1 VQDPKSRVWT
11 RRAALTL
18 ASGTALAVAGAATA
32 YALAQSRYAPPPP
45 LPGGRLRV
53 AEDALGQARVG
64 SHRLRLSEEAFLL
77 EDGQGRVLWST
88 AGAAAFLIAGRGG
101 LDWTETTGHFS
112 FERTLEQTFDEQS
125 VEAIQTGDDWA
136 ELRGHLSSADTTD
149 LPYTLRLRSTDPHR
163 LEAEFDVPGADLV
176 LLRFDRETHEGVHGL
191 GAQFTDFDLTGRY
204 VPVLAREQGVGRGRQ
219 PLTTLAE
226 LVENG
231 GGSAETTY
239 AATPFAMTDTMRALD
254 VQTHHLTAFDLREDE
269 RFDVEIWQEQGRA
282 VLYSGAGPSALLQAH
297 TADTGRQEPLPDWS
311 GEGAVI
317 GVQGGTDAVRT
328 ALDGLE
334 EAGAAVTGVWI
345 QDWCGQRRTDFGE
358 RLWWHWELDTDR
370 YPGWDDLVTE
380 LNDRGIRVL
389 TYVNPFLTSPGDKPG
404 GVGRDLFAEA
414 SEAGYFVR
422 SPDGGPYM
430 LDQGGYEAALVD
442 LTCPDAWTWFRDVI
456 AEQVAGVGADGWMA
470 DFAEGLPM
478 DAVLHEGSAREW
490 HNRWPVEWAR
500 LNREAA
506 EHADRPDALVFHR
519 SAGRGSAAHTGL
531 FWAGDQNTS
540 FDHHDGLGSALRGLL
555 SAGVSGMALN
565 HSDTGGYTGLD
576 QPLVGLSRDRELLLR
591 WAETNVWGPVLRTH
605 EGNLPASNAQA
616 YDAECRRA
624 FAEQTRLFA
633 ALAPYRA
640 EVVAEAAR
648 TGMPVL
654 RHAWVQ
660 APESPAARVD
670 DAFLFGPTFFVAPTL
685 APGESETT
693 ALLPPGQWVH
703 LWTGERFDGDTD
715 ATVQTPL
722 GRPAVFHRFDDDA
735 GRDLREQLPQILD

>member
-1 VQDPKSRVWT
+1 MQDPKPRVWT

-18 ASGTALAVAGAATA
+18 ASGTALAAAGAATA
-32 YALAQSRYAPPPP
+32 YALARGRYTPPPP
-45 LPGGRLRV
+45 FTDGRLRV
-53 AEDALGQARVG
+53 AEDALGRVRIG
-64 SHRLRLSEEAFLL
+64 PHRLRLTQEAFLL

-88 AGAAAFLIAGRGG
+88 AGAAAFLVAARGH
-101 LDWTETTGHFS
+101 LDWTGTTGHLS

-125 VEAIQTGDDWA
+125 VETVRTGDDWA
-136 ELRGHLSSADTTD
+136 ELRGHLSSAETTD
-149 LPYTLRLRSTDPHR
+149 LPYTLRLRSRDPHR
-163 LEAEFDVPGADLV
+163 MEAEFDVPGADLV

-226 LVENG
+226 LVEGG

-239 AATPFAMTDTMRALD
+239 AATPFAVTDTMRAID

-297 TADTGRQEPLPDWS
+297 TADTGRQEPLPQWS
-311 GEGAVI
+311 GEGALI

-389 TYVNPFLTSPGDKPG
+389 TYVNPFLTSPESKPG
-404 GVGRDLFAEA
+404 GVRRDLFAEA
-414 SEAGYFVR
+414 HEAGYFVR

-442 LTCPDAWTWFRDVI
+442 LTSPAAWTWFRDVI

-478 DAVLHEGSAREW
+478 DVVLHEGSAQEW

-506 EHADRPDALVFHR
+506 ENADRPDALIFHR

-540 FDHHDGLGSALRGLL
+540 FDHHDGLGSAVRGLL
-555 SAGVSGMALN
+555 SAGVSGMVLN
-565 HSDTGGYTGLD
+565 HSDAGGYTGLD

-591 WAETNVWGPVLRTH
+591 WVETNVWGPILRTH

-616 YDAECRRA
+616 YDAQCRRA

-640 EVVAEAAR
+640 EVLAEAAR

-654 RHAWVQ
+654 RHAWVH

-685 APGESETT
+685 APGETETT
-693 ALLPPGQWVH
+693 ALLPPGDWVH

-715 ATVQTPL
+715 ATVQAPL
-722 GRPAVFHRFDDDA
+722 GRPAVFHRFDDEA
-735 GRDLREQLPQILD
+735 GRELREQLPQILE